1 MIRGRGRSGRGSG
14 RSGRGPSVRPPA
26 RPPAPVPV
34 PVPAPAPTTEDDNDD
49 DDNVRAPDPIVS
61 TQLIG
66 DFAAMP
72 LPSAEEEKD
81 MDPDLRMALQL
92 SRNEFLRNQKARQE
106 RLEAVAVLE
115 EPIKRIQRIVKLSE
129 ESKEEEVILDK
140 LLRFVKEATEE
151 GGSKRGAV
159 IYCSRAH
166 RELLTQYLE
175 RAHVSE
181 DDRAKVFKFVC

>member
-14 RSGRGPSVRPPA
+14 RSGAGRTGRGAV
-26 RPPAPVPV
+26 RPPAPVP
-34 PVPAPAPTTEDDNDD
+34 APSLDDDDD

-129 ESKEEEVILDK
+129 ESNEEKVILDK
-140 LLRFVKEATEE
+140 LLRFVKEAAEE